1 VLVKIGFLC
10 GWTELDLVGLLIY
23 IFMLIFGFDL
33 VCVLVVKILI
43 GFGVNHMKFEY
54 TLRGILGC
62 WICKFDVDFLFR
74 KYWAIVGIYIL

>member
-1 VLVKIGFLC
+1 LILLEIVGFLL
-10 GWTELDLVGLLIY
+10 GLQNLVFGLLIY

-54 TLRGILGC
+54 ILKG
-62 WICKFDVDFLFR
+62 
-74 KYWAIVGIYIL
+74 

>member
-1 VLVKIGFLC
+1 LNYGFSIKVAES
-10 GWTELDLVGLLIY
+10 GFGLLIY